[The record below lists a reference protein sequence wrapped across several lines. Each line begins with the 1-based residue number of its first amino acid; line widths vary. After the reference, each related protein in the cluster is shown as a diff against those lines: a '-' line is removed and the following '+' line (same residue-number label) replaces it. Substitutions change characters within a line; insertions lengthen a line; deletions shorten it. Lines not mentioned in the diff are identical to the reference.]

1 MCFSNQIICL
11 FKKKKMIGRGD
22 KEFRVEGIQCR
33 KIDVIGDYLYSRVY
47 RSYPIIILFLWHL
60 MEKSLS
66 NLSLNCVYS
75 GQENCFQVLTF
86 GDIF

>member
-33 KIDVIGDYLYSRVY
+33 KIDVIGDCLYSRVY
-47 RSYPIIILFLWHL
+47 RSYPIIILFL
-60 MEKSLS
+60 
-66 NLSLNCVYS
+66 
-75 GQENCFQVLTF
+75 
-86 GDIF
+86 